1 MVFCQFTPIVNVWE
15 CLYIP
20 VKFHYTHSVE
30 SVVVSWF
37 AFFLK
42 KKCIVYFILYFI
54 LFFSIF
60 CCTLQHVGPLV
71 PWLGTGPTSP
81 ALAEQSLNHWAA
93 GEVPTFPIDQ
103 FEHCFLCLLA
113 VLENL
118 FCEVSLKSS
127 AHFSTRLSVVLL
139 IWRVF
144 ILT

>member
-1 MVFCQFTPIVNVWE
+1 MYPLF
-15 CLYIP
+15 Y
-20 VKFHYTHSVE
+20 S
-30 SVVVSWF
+30 
-37 AFFLK
+37 FF
-42 KKCIVYFILYFI
+42 F
-54 LFFSIF
+54 FFSVF
-60 CCTLQHVGPLV
+60 LLHLAACETFSSPTRDRTHV
-71 PWLGTGPTSP
+71 P

-103 FEHCFLCLLA
+103 FEHRFLCLLA

-118 FCEVSLKSS
+118 FCEVSLKSF